1 MYQCGE
7 TNLKQK
13 NKMNKTSSKIYL
25 LFWLVL
31 VLIFIGFYKT
41 YFGLFPNFVGIKNIH
56 HFHAL
61 MFLCWVAFLII
72 QPILIRKKRMEW
84 HRMVGKASYLLV
96 PMLLFSVALVVR
108 NEQLRT
114 KNLLNLTF
122 VFSDMSFFLL
132 MYGLAIY
139 YIRRTPYHARFMVMT
154 ILPFINPSVAR
165 ISPGFPTVLIGLAII
180 IGLLIFERFRTK
192 VYRPLVVGLVAM
204 FVFYGG
210 YSLLPPTFWNAVWQ
224 VFFS

>member
-1 MYQCGE
+1 MEKSY
-7 TNLKQK
+7 
-13 NKMNKTSSKIYL
+13 SKIYL

-31 VLIFIGFYKT
+31 VLILIGFYRT
-41 YFGLFPNFVGIKNIH
+41 YFGLFPSFEGIKYIH

-72 QPILIRKKRMEW
+72 QPILIRKKRIEW
-84 HRMVGKASYLLV
+84 HRMVGKASYVLV
-96 PMLLFSVALVVR
+96 PMLLLSVALVVR
-108 NEQLRT
+108 NEQLRM
-114 KNLLNLTF
+114 KNLMNLTF

-139 YIRRTPYHARFMVMT
+139 NKKRTPYHIRYMVMT
-154 ILPFINPSVAR
+154 ILPFINPAVAR
-165 ISPGFPTVLIGLAII
+165 ITQGFPTVLISLAII

-192 VYRPLVVGLVAM
+192 VYHPLVVGLVAL

-210 YSLLPPTFWNAVWQ
+210 YSLLPPAFWETVWRF
-224 VFFS
+224 FFS